1 MTALLH
7 WLHGKPRPKPKRTLK
22 QAMNHAYYMRNRD
35 RFTAY
40 ARARYYE
47 KKAAA

>member
-7 WLHGKPRPKPKRTLK
+7 WLHGKPRKPQKTLK
-22 QAMNHAYYMRNRD
+22 QRMDHAYYMRNCERLKAD
-35 RFTAY
+35 AL
-40 ARARYYE
+40 ARYHA